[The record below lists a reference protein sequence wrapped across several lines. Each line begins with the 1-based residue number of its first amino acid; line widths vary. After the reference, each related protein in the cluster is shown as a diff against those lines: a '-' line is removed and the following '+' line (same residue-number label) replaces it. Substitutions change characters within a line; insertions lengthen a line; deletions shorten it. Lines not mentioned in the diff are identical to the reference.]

1 MVDIV
6 LEGRGSIAKAEWH
19 DEGLKEAEPS
29 DKGCLPL
36 VALCDPHVVECGDDV
51 QLGIDLGVAQSV

>member
-6 LEGRGSIAKAEWH
+6 LEGHRSIIKAEWYN
-19 DEGLKEAEPS
+19 EGLKEAEPS

-36 VALCDPHVVECGDDV
+36 IALYDPYVIKCGDNV
-51 QLGIDLGVAQSV
+51 QLGIDLGVA

>member
-6 LEGRGSIAKAEWH
+6 LEGRRSITKAEWY

-29 DKGCLPL
+29 DKGYLLL
-36 VALCDPHVVECGDDV
+36 VALYDLHVVKYGDN
-51 QLGIDLGVAQSV
+51 I